1 MTRRS
6 FLESAGRAAALPLA
20 AAVLPPARSAGA
32 TSPETE
38 MGIASTS
45 YLSFLKPRDAY
56 TFLEHCHALGA
67 GGMQATING
76 DAERIRKRAE
86 ELGMYV
92 EAMVPLPKGGD
103 TAEFEQHLKN
113 AKAAGAKAL
122 RAGALS
128 GRRYETFPSLEDWR
142 KFVADTNRSLD
153 LAVPLLERHRLP
165 MGLENHKDWTIDEHV
180 ALLKKYSSEY
190 LGACVDFGNN
200 ISLLDDPMEVVERL
214 APFAVTTH
222 VKDMSVERCPAG
234 FLMSEM
240 PLGTGIFDMPRMISF
255 IKRTRPEVRMSLE
268 MITRD
273 PLLVPCLTDKY
284 WITFPDRNG
293 RYLARALQFVEKST
307 QPGKPLPRVSQLSA
321 AAQLAAEESN
331 VVASLD
337 WVRRQPRT

>member
-6 FLESAGRAAALPLA
+6 FLESAGRAAVLPLA
-20 AAVLPPARSAGA
+20 AAALPAARSAGA
-32 TSPETE
+32 TTPATE

-113 AKAAGAKAL
+113 AKAAGAKTL

-142 KFVADTNRSLD
+142 KFVAGTNRALD
-153 LAVPLLERHRLP
+153 LAVPLLERHRLV

-200 ISLLDDPMEVVERL
+200 ISLLDDPTEVVERL

-222 VKDMSVERCPAG
+222 VKDMSVERCPEG

-337 WVRRQPRT
+337 WFRRQPRS